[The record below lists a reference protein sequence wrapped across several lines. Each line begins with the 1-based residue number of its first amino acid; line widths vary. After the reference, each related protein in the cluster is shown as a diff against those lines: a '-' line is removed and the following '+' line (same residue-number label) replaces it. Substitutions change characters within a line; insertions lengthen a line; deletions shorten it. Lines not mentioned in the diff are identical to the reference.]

1 MIGLSDTP
9 PSRLVDSPSWAS
21 LLHRTRPFCLSFL
34 DTRPLPHPHVLY
46 TLSLS
51 LPSPASYTHPPC
63 PALSRLIHT
72 LTLAL
77 LSHIVHTPA
86 LSRAL
91 ASYTHSHSRST
102 LSHHLYTLSLSL
114 LSPTSYTHPPSPAL
128 SRPTRTR
135 RHLRDFPPS
144 RFLLVTLLLLR
155 LLLLLVCQTLQR

>member
-9 PSRLVDSPSWAS
+9 TSRLVDSPSRAS
-21 LLHRTRPFCLSFL
+21 LLHRTRPFFLSFL

-51 LPSPASYTHPPC
+51 LPSPASYAHPPS

-91 ASYTHSHSRST
+91 ASCTHSHSRST
-102 LSHHLYTLSLSL
+102 LSHHLYTLFSRSSLPHHTHTRPLPRSRVLYALAATYATSL
-114 LSPTSYTHPPSPAL
+114 RRASFSYPFSFSAFYSCL
-128 SRPTRTR
+128 
-135 RHLRDFPPS
+135 
-144 RFLLVTLLLLR
+144 
-155 LLLLLVCQTLQR
+155 CA